1 MCICPKQWLGQW
13 MSSFLLLSLLGTS
26 ACLVLVVVVHDM
38 PIRGFW
44 VVFFVAL
51 CFEQFVVSRGRDA
64 VHVFW
69 YGTCAHK
76 RSFSSG
82 VDINLGPNVA
92 SPGERYKLRHRSINR
107 LEPSCLRFKI
117 PRHPRRRIT
126 GRSRG
131 EGKNCLV
138 TNTPPFRFL
147 SLSLSWRPRAL

>member
-1 MCICPKQWLGQW
+1 MTWPVDEQLPASLSSWNFGMFSSCCCCPRHANKRFLG
-13 MSSFLLLSLLGTS
+13 G
-26 ACLVLVVVVHDM
+26 
-38 PIRGFW
+38 
-44 VVFFVAL
+44 FFVAL
-51 CFEQFVVSRGRDA
+51 CFEQFVVFRGRDA

-69 YGTCAHK
+69 YGACAHK

-138 TNTPPFRFL
+138 TDTPPLRFL